1 MEVQFGPNAH
11 DEPNLLYKLQR
22 KIKVFDTSDALPNRG
37 YNLVACASKYGAV
50 FVGTPDGKL
59 AVYHL
64 KELVEKECEPNHLP
78 VQLQEKPTHIAVNSD
93 QELLAVT
100 GGRLFV
106 LFKIVDLLNQ
116 NVSPSMSVQFD
127 VSPSTFVSDVKWNPC
142 IPDTIA
148 YAFYDGSIVI
158 CQAGQGQVKKLQS
171 SARCLCWSPKGKQLV
186 VGNSDGTICQYKPD
200 LSLMKSFPAPNLF
213 QNAPVEV
220 LAIYWISTFQF
231 AVVYKNATDNSK
243 PAVTIVNTPKG
254 GQPSCLNYEDVCYSM
269 GSNRPWYY
277 YLQGLAQWNVILC
290 SSSNSMEIA
299 TLGTADG
306 ASWLQWCQSDEARP
320 ELPLTDKKQENYPIG
335 ITIDTAAIHQL
346 PWGENENL
354 PFMPT
359 LHVLS
364 QTGLLTVFNV
374 INLRKE
380 APQICSP
387 VTIVSTTPFPVQ
399 AQPVAPPPV
408 APQPKPALPALPQA
422 TPAAPAP
429 FGVSAAPA
437 FGAVPS
443 LQPQPLPQQTPVVQ
457 PPKPVEVQAPPAP
470 VQVKPKPAP
479 IPQKDPTP
487 EINAALKAEQ
497 ELANKQKADLEFKSM
512 LIREVNEFQT
522 ELYEFV
528 TKTRQA
534 QMQFYRD
541 LHAIDT
547 NADLQNLDAATLK
560 KECSVEDLRSAII
573 ALKLDLVRSCA
584 VVAEARTQSDA
595 KDLDQWTQADPLT
608 TKRVASV
615 KKLAYYVQNQL
626 EQAHSSLNYKWNQL
640 AEQESKSN
648 KLGPRMIRPIMDDV
662 YQPLVKQQE
671 ILGRQ
676 EAMLKMLRNTLNE
689 CDGPVYKSTPILRST
704 PFKNKDPLSKL
715 TKNILNMSLEPQKSE
730 TKNLL
735 TPQKLDALRDMLSN
749 HKTVKIK
756 PVNVEM
762 RHHLTT
768 MRMSYEKSLRE
779 EKARERAIKA
789 EPVKVQVK
797 QEVKPIKQEPK
808 PVKVPSKPVF
818 APIAVTP
825 ATPPT
830 NKTRFTEEPK
840 KEPHSPQ
847 TQPNQEISFTIS
859 NTPTAS
865 RNVLKHLLE
874 NKQVTVEVKKDENTM
889 DNFMGQKI
897 CSPSN
902 FNFSSVIVATPTA
915 SSFTTKPISA
925 LNNMLNQFTP
935 QTENKTIENT
945 EPIKEKQ
952 MSNLFTM
959 TTKSNV
965 PDVIGSSNMITIK
978 RVEPKAEPK
987 DKSKENVPVKTENVI
1002 LTIPKVNKDDKKEN
1016 EPKPFSIQNTNK
1028 PLFGSVA
1035 QPVAITSKAGDLQ
1048 KSDEAKPKLETEAP
1062 KESQKTTAA
1071 PVSSASIFAAANA
1084 TITIPK
1090 PKSLFGSPATTS
1102 APTPF
1107 QSISTSKP
1115 DSSSI
1120 FAAANTSTPKTQST
1134 SIFAANSTP
1143 SSAFG
1148 AKPSIF
1154 VASTISESA
1163 AKSTESASVAST
1175 ASSTVGTA
1183 KSVFGSAFTA
1193 TTASVT
1199 PSTKISET
1207 TTPSTP
1213 STPTTQSVSTAST
1226 PSVTTTSSIFG
1237 SVTSTTQ
1244 PSVFGGLPSPTS
1256 VFGSSTPSSVFGS
1269 GAAKSAFGTTSPVS
1283 TTTTSSTTK
1292 TSTPS
1297 STTTTSS
1304 VFESTTPTSVFGT
1317 QASVFGSTA
1326 TTTTSGATTA
1336 AFGTAT
1342 TEATDSV
1349 TTTSSVFG
1357 TATTKA
1363 TDTVTTAGSVFGSTA
1378 TTPASV
1384 FGGTASTPASVF
1396 GSTTTTSSVFGST
1409 TTTPASAFGNTTS
1422 SVFGTT
1428 TTPSIFA
1435 TAAKSA
1441 FGSPTTTT
1449 QSSVF
1454 APTSTPSV
1462 FSGAN
1467 QNQSVFGTP
1476 STQASVFGSPT
1487 TQASVFGSPATF
1499 GSTSTTQSV
1508 FGTPTTQSSVFGSPQ
1523 TTQSSVFGS
1532 PAFSSQPNQSV
1543 FGSPT
1548 SPSVFGAQS
1557 QASVFGTPTQSTQA
1571 SVFGT
1576 PTQTTQ
1582 ASVFG
1587 TPTQTTQASVFG
1599 TPTQTTQASVFG
1611 TPTQTTEASVFGTP
1625 TTQSFG
1631 GQSVFGSPAT
1641 TTQSS
1646 MFGGESLF
1654 ASVNIST
1661 TDASSGGS
1669 IFGGSTG
1676 SPGFGSSNTN
1686 VFGGKTTFGQPN
1698 PAAEAIFGGGGGGG
1712 GFGQTQPANS
1722 FWGSNN
1728 NSSGGFGSSG
1738 FGQQATTQS
1747 SSVFGTGSFSA
1758 PSPAGQAFG
1767 SPTSSTGGFGSGFGS
1782 KAVFGQSSGFGSPT
1796 SSGFGAPA
1804 AFGAL
1809 NKSPGGFGA
1818 SAAFGGAPAFGGSA
1832 FGGSSPGGSVFGNSA
1847 PATGFGSPTQSNA
1860 TFESLA
1866 TQNTLTFG
1874 NLAQQTAP
1882 AQPAPSFN
1890 TSPSFTGWRG

>member
-22 KIKVFDTSDALPNRG
+22 KIKVFDTSDPLPNRG
-37 YNLVACASKYGAV
+37 YNLVASASKYGAV
-50 FVGTPDGKL
+50 FIGTPDGKL

-64 KELVEKECEPNHLP
+64 KDLVDKECEPNHLP

-93 QELLAVT
+93 HELLAVT

-106 LFKIVDLLNQ
+106 LFKVVDLLNQ
-116 NVSPSMSVQFD
+116 NVSPSMAVQFD

-186 VGNSDGTICQYKPD
+186 VGNNDGTICQYKPD

-213 QNAPVEV
+213 QNCPVEV

-243 PAVTIVNTPKG
+243 PAVAIVNTPKG

-269 GSNRPWYY
+269 GSSRPWYY

-299 TLGTADG
+299 TLGTTDG

-335 ITIDTAAIHQL
+335 VTIDTAAIHQL
-346 PWGENENL
+346 PWGENEKL

-374 INLRKE
+374 INLNKE

-387 VTIVSTTPFPVQ
+387 VTVVSTTPFPAQ
-399 AQPVAPPPV
+399 AQPVPAPPAIAVPL
-408 APQPKPALPALPQA
+408 PKPAPAQ
-422 TPAAPAP
+422 PAAAP
-429 FGVSAAPA
+429 FAVSAAPA
-437 FGAVPS
+437 FAPVPS
-443 LQPQPLPQQTPVVQ
+443 QPQPLPQTVVQ

-470 VQVKPKPAP
+470 VQVQPKAP
-479 IPQKDPTP
+479 IQKDPTP

-497 ELANKQKADLEFKSM
+497 ELANKQKADSEFRNM
-512 LIREVNEFQT
+512 LVREANEFQA

-528 TKTRQA
+528 TNTRKA
-534 QMQFYRD
+534 QIQFYRD

-547 NADLQNLDAATLK
+547 NPDLQNLDAATLK
-560 KECSVEDLRSAII
+560 KDCSVEDLRSAII
-573 ALKLDLVRSCA
+573 ALKLDLVRACA

-626 EQAHSSLNYKWNQL
+626 EQAHSSLNYKWNKL
-640 AEQESKSN
+640 AEEEIKSN
-648 KLGPRMIRPIMDDV
+648 KKGPRMIRPIMDDV

-671 ILGRQ
+671 ILSRQ
-676 EAMLKMLRNTLNE
+676 EAVLKMLKNTLNE

-704 PFKNKDPLSKL
+704 PFKKDPLSKL

-730 TKNLL
+730 SKNLL

-768 MRMSYEKSLRE
+768 MRISYEKSLRE
-779 EKARERAIKA
+779 EKARQVKIEPT
-789 EPVKVQVK
+789 PVKMQVK
-797 QEVKPIKQEPK
+797 QEVKPVIKQEPK
-808 PVKVPSKPVF
+808 PMKEPPKPVF

-825 ATPPT
+825 ASAT
-830 NKTRFTEEPK
+830 NKSWFTEVPK
-840 KEPHSPQ
+840 KEPPSPA
-847 TQPNQEISFTIS
+847 TQPQEISFTIT
-859 NTPTAS
+859 NTPNAS
-865 RNVLKHLLE
+865 RSVLKNLLE

-889 DNFMGQKI
+889 DSFMGQKI

-902 FNFSSVIVATPTA
+902 FNCDSQ
-915 SSFTTKPISA
+915 KP
-925 LNNMLNQFTP
+925 
-935 QTENKTIENT
+935 
-945 EPIKEKQ
+945 
-952 MSNLFTM
+952 
-959 TTKSNV
+959 
-965 PDVIGSSNMITIK
+965 
-978 RVEPKAEPK
+978 
-987 DKSKENVPVKTENVI
+987 
-1002 LTIPKVNKDDKKEN
+1002 
-1016 EPKPFSIQNTNK
+1016 
-1028 PLFGSVA
+1028 
-1035 QPVAITSKAGDLQ
+1035 
-1048 KSDEAKPKLETEAP
+1048 DEVKPKLETKTP
-1062 KESQKTTAA
+1062 KDVQKSTAA
-1071 PVSSASIFAAANA
+1071 PASSASIFATANA
-1084 TITIPK
+1084 TITVPK
-1090 PKSLFGSPATTS
+1090 PKSALGSPTTTS
-1102 APTPF
+1102 ATSSF
-1107 QSISTSKP
+1107 QSISKP
-1115 DSSSI
+1115 DSTSI
-1120 FAAANTSTPKTQST
+1120 FASANTTPKTQSS
-1134 SIFAANSTP
+1134 SIFGASSTP
-1143 SSAFG
+1143 SSVFG

-1154 VASTISESA
+1154 GTAATATSSESA
-1163 AKSTESASVAST
+1163 VKPTESTTAST
-1175 ASSTVGTA
+1175 FGTA

-1193 TTASVT
+1193 TIASVT
-1199 PSTKISET
+1199 VPSTKTSET
-1207 TTPSTP
+1207 STPTSTP
-1213 STPTTQSVSTAST
+1213 SSPESVST
-1226 PSVTTTSSIFG
+1226 PVTTSSIFG
-1237 SVTSTTQ
+1237 AVTSTTK
-1244 PSVFGGLPSPTS
+1244 PSVFGGVSAFS
-1256 VFGSSTPSSVFGS
+1256 SSTPSSVFGS
-1269 GAAKSAFGTTSPVS
+1269 GSAKSAFGTSSVSTTTGS
-1283 TTTTSSTTK
+1283 TTTTSA
-1292 TSTPS
+1292 PS
-1297 STTTTSS
+1297 
-1304 VFESTTPTSVFGT
+1304 TSVFGT
-1317 QASVFGSTA
+1317 TTPVSAIGTQAQSTA
-1326 TTTTSGATTA
+1326 T
-1336 AFGTAT
+1336 
-1342 TEATDSV
+1342 
-1349 TTTSSVFG
+1349 SVFG
-1357 TATTKA
+1357 TATTTKA
-1363 TDTVTTAGSVFGSTA
+1363 ADAVTTSASIFENTATTSASVFGSATTTSTSVFGSTTTAAIPSSASVFGNTTTTTTPSSVFGSTA

-1384 FGGTASTPASVF
+1384 FASTATTAASVFGSATTTTPASVF
-1396 GSTTTTSSVFGST
+1396 GSTTTTPASVFGNTTTTPASVFESTATTPSSVFGST
-1409 TTTPASAFGNTTS
+1409 TTTSASFGSPATSTSVFGSTATTPS
-1422 SVFGTT
+1422 SVFG
-1428 TTPSIFA
+1428 

-1441 FGSPTTTT
+1441 FGSPATT
-1449 QSSVF
+1449 S
-1454 APTSTPSV
+1454 APSSTPSV
-1462 FSGAN
+1462 FSGAT

-1487 TQASVFGSPATF
+1487 TQTSVFGSPATF
-1499 GSTSTTQSV
+1499 GNTATTQSA
-1508 FGTPTTQSSVFGSPQ
+1508 FGTTQSVFGSPQ
-1523 TTQSSVFGS
+1523 TTQASVFGS
-1532 PAFSSQPNQSV
+1532 TFGSSNQSV

-1548 SPSVFGAQS
+1548 SPVFGAQT
-1557 QASVFGTPTQSTQA
+1557 QASVFGTPTQTTQS

-1587 TPTQTTQASVFG
+1587 TPTQTTQ
-1599 TPTQTTQASVFG
+1599 
-1611 TPTQTTEASVFGTP
+1611 ASVFGTP

-1661 TDASSGGS
+1661 TTPSSGGS
-1669 IFGGSTG
+1669 IFGGSTA

-1698 PAAEAIFGGGGGGG
+1698 PAAEAIFGGGGGG
-1712 GFGQTQPANS
+1712 FGQTQQSNS

-1758 PSPAGQAFG
+1758 PSPPGQAFG

-1782 KAVFGQSSGFGSPT
+1782 KAVFGQPAGFGSPT

-1804 AFGAL
+1804 AFGGFS
-1809 NKSPGGFGA
+1809 KSPGGFG
-1818 SAAFGGAPAFGGSA
+1818 SSPSFGSAPAFGGSA
-1832 FGGSSPGGSVFGNSA
+1832 FGGSSPGGSVFGSAA

-1874 NLAQQTAP
+1874 NLAQQSAP

>member
-22 KIKVFDTSDALPNRG
+22 KIKVFDTSDPLPNRG
-37 YNLVACASKYGAV
+37 YNLVASASKYGAV
-50 FVGTPDGKL
+50 FIGTPDGKL

-64 KELVEKECEPNHLP
+64 KDLVDKECEPNHLP

-93 QELLAVT
+93 HELLAVT

-106 LFKIVDLLNQ
+106 LFKVVDLLNQ
-116 NVSPSMSVQFD
+116 NVSPSMAVQFD

-186 VGNSDGTICQYKPD
+186 VGNNDGTICQYKPD

-213 QNAPVEV
+213 QNCPVEV

-243 PAVTIVNTPKG
+243 PAVAIVNTPKG

-269 GSNRPWYY
+269 GSSRPWYY

-299 TLGTADG
+299 TLGTTDG

-335 ITIDTAAIHQL
+335 VTIDTAAIHQL
-346 PWGENENL
+346 PWGENEKL

-374 INLRKE
+374 INLNKE

-387 VTIVSTTPFPVQ
+387 VTVVSTTPFPAQ
-399 AQPVAPPPV
+399 AQPVPAPPAIAVPL
-408 APQPKPALPALPQA
+408 PKPAPAQ
-422 TPAAPAP
+422 PAAAP
-429 FGVSAAPA
+429 FAVSAAPA
-437 FGAVPS
+437 FAPVPS
-443 LQPQPLPQQTPVVQ
+443 QPQPLPQTVVQ

-470 VQVKPKPAP
+470 VQVQPKAP
-479 IPQKDPTP
+479 IQKDPTP

-497 ELANKQKADLEFKSM
+497 ELANKQKADSEFRNM
-512 LIREVNEFQT
+512 LVREANEFQA

-528 TKTRQA
+528 TNTRKA
-534 QMQFYRD
+534 QIQFYRD

-547 NADLQNLDAATLK
+547 NPDLQNLDAATLK
-560 KECSVEDLRSAII
+560 KDCSVEDLRSAII
-573 ALKLDLVRSCA
+573 ALKLDLVRACA

-626 EQAHSSLNYKWNQL
+626 EQAHSSLNYKWNKL
-640 AEQESKSN
+640 AEEEIKSN
-648 KLGPRMIRPIMDDV
+648 KKGPRMIRPIMDDV

-671 ILGRQ
+671 ILSRQ
-676 EAMLKMLRNTLNE
+676 EAVLKMLKNTLNE

-704 PFKNKDPLSKL
+704 PFKKDPLSKL

-730 TKNLL
+730 SKNLL

-768 MRMSYEKSLRE
+768 MRISYEKSLRE
-779 EKARERAIKA
+779 EKARQVKIEPT
-789 EPVKVQVK
+789 PVKMQVK
-797 QEVKPIKQEPK
+797 QEVKPVIKQEPK
-808 PVKVPSKPVF
+808 PMKEPPKPVF

-825 ATPPT
+825 ASAT
-830 NKTRFTEEPK
+830 NKSWFTEVPK
-840 KEPHSPQ
+840 KEPPSPA
-847 TQPNQEISFTIS
+847 TQPQEISFTIT
-859 NTPTAS
+859 NTPNAS
-865 RNVLKHLLE
+865 RSVLKNLLE

-889 DNFMGQKI
+889 DSFMGQKI

-902 FNFSSVIVATPTA
+902 FNFSSVIVASPTA

-925 LNNMLNQFTP
+925 LNNMLNQFAP
-935 QTENKTIENT
+935 AENKTIET
-945 EPIKEKQ
+945 EPPKEK
-952 MSNLFTM
+952 MSNLFTIS
-959 TTKSNV
+959 KANV
-965 PDVIGSSNMITIK
+965 PDVLGSSNMVTIK
-978 RVEPKAEPK
+978 RVEPKAE
-987 DKSKENVPVKTENVI
+987 KSKENTPEKTENVI
-1002 LTIPKVNKDDKKEN
+1002 LNIPKVKDDKKEN
-1016 EPKPFSIQNTNK
+1016 EKPFGVQSTNK
-1028 PLFGSVA
+1028 SVFGSVA
-1035 QPVAITSKAGDLQ
+1035 QPVAVTALTSKTGDSQ
-1048 KSDEAKPKLETEAP
+1048 KPDEVKPKLETKTP
-1062 KESQKTTAA
+1062 KDVQKSTAA
-1071 PVSSASIFAAANA
+1071 PASSASIFATANA
-1084 TITIPK
+1084 TITVPK
-1090 PKSLFGSPATTS
+1090 PKSALGSPTTTS
-1102 APTPF
+1102 ATSSF
-1107 QSISTSKP
+1107 QSISKP
-1115 DSSSI
+1115 DSTSI
-1120 FAAANTSTPKTQST
+1120 FASANTTPKTQSS
-1134 SIFAANSTP
+1134 SIFGASSTP
-1143 SSAFG
+1143 SSVFG

-1154 VASTISESA
+1154 GTAATATSSESA
-1163 AKSTESASVAST
+1163 VKPTESTTAST
-1175 ASSTVGTA
+1175 FGTA

-1193 TTASVT
+1193 TIASVT
-1199 PSTKISET
+1199 VPSTKTSET
-1207 TTPSTP
+1207 STPTSTP
-1213 STPTTQSVSTAST
+1213 SSPESVST
-1226 PSVTTTSSIFG
+1226 PVTTSSIFG
-1237 SVTSTTQ
+1237 AVTSTTK
-1244 PSVFGGLPSPTS
+1244 PSVFGGVSAFS
-1256 VFGSSTPSSVFGS
+1256 SSTPSSVFGS
-1269 GAAKSAFGTTSPVS
+1269 GSAKSAFGTSSVSTTTGS
-1283 TTTTSSTTK
+1283 TTTTSA
-1292 TSTPS
+1292 PS
-1297 STTTTSS
+1297 
-1304 VFESTTPTSVFGT
+1304 TSVFGT
-1317 QASVFGSTA
+1317 TTPVSAIGTQAQSTA
-1326 TTTTSGATTA
+1326 T
-1336 AFGTAT
+1336 
-1342 TEATDSV
+1342 
-1349 TTTSSVFG
+1349 SVFG
-1357 TATTKA
+1357 TATTTKA
-1363 TDTVTTAGSVFGSTA
+1363 ADAVTTSASIFENTATTSASVFGSATTTSTSVFGSTTTAAIPSSASVFGNTTTTTTPSSVFGSTA

-1384 FGGTASTPASVF
+1384 FASTATTAASVFGSATTTTPASVF
-1396 GSTTTTSSVFGST
+1396 GSTTTTPASVFGNTTTTPASVFESTATTPSSVFGST
-1409 TTTPASAFGNTTS
+1409 TTTSASFGSPATSTSVFGSTATTPS
-1422 SVFGTT
+1422 SVFG
-1428 TTPSIFA
+1428 

-1441 FGSPTTTT
+1441 FGSPATT
-1449 QSSVF
+1449 S
-1454 APTSTPSV
+1454 APSSTPSV
-1462 FSGAN
+1462 FSGAT

-1487 TQASVFGSPATF
+1487 TQTSVFGSPATF
-1499 GSTSTTQSV
+1499 GNTATTQSA
-1508 FGTPTTQSSVFGSPQ
+1508 FGTTQSVFGSPQ
-1523 TTQSSVFGS
+1523 TTQASVFGS
-1532 PAFSSQPNQSV
+1532 TFGSSNQSV

-1548 SPSVFGAQS
+1548 SPVFGAQT
-1557 QASVFGTPTQSTQA
+1557 QASVFGTPTQTTQS

-1587 TPTQTTQASVFG
+1587 TPTQTTQ
-1599 TPTQTTQASVFG
+1599 
-1611 TPTQTTEASVFGTP
+1611 ASVFGTP

-1661 TDASSGGS
+1661 TTPSSGGS
-1669 IFGGSTG
+1669 IFGGSTA

-1698 PAAEAIFGGGGGGG
+1698 PAAEAIFGGGGGG
-1712 GFGQTQPANS
+1712 FGQTQQSNS

-1758 PSPAGQAFG
+1758 PSPPGQAFG

-1782 KAVFGQSSGFGSPT
+1782 KAVFGQPAGFGSPT

-1804 AFGAL
+1804 AFGGFS
-1809 NKSPGGFGA
+1809 KSPGGFG
-1818 SAAFGGAPAFGGSA
+1818 SSPSFGSAPAFGGSA
-1832 FGGSSPGGSVFGNSA
+1832 FGGSSPGGSVFGSAA

-1874 NLAQQTAP
+1874 NLAQQSAP